1 MGGSDPSSPHGI
13 SSSEDYLAL
22 SVSDIFINCK
32 GLVSIMGSRLETLSK
47 RGAILFAGMI
57 FQYGFSFLS
66 EVALAR
72 YLGAADFGVVAFSYS
87 LITLVLVVGLL
98 GMEDGI
104 ARYIPRTSTITQQRE
119 ILISS
124 FELSAPV
131 VLLVTAA
138 VVVGAP
144 FWARL
149 FGAEVYIPVLYILG
163 AMIPLMAIVRLAVGA
178 TRGYEM
184 ARPKILL
191 NNIIIPVSRFALIAA
206 IALLG
211 GRVVDFA
218 WAYAV
223 SYALAAVVA
232 LYIFRT
238 HTPLFNFGHRGE
250 HMRATLLSFSL
261 PLVVSAIMFTLLAKV
276 DTLLL
281 GYLTQS
287 SMIVGNYRV
296 IYALSQLLLLSLIA
310 FNFICMP
317 VLSAHDSEDDEDG
330 FRQSYVAVQRWVFL
344 LTVPVFLVMVI
355 FPEYVIS
362 ITFGS
367 EYKGA
372 AIGLQILI
380 AGFFVHIV
388 AGPAGSALKAIG
400 KTRTVMKTT
409 VAITVLNIA
418 LNFILIPRYT
428 ILGAAFSTAVCYT
441 LMNVVYIF
449 YLYGHRQVWPLDRDE
464 LITIVSSAAVL
475 LFLRW
480 AILDGAGVS
489 RNIGVILIVVSFSGI
504 YLVVTLTQMVG
515 EQERDII
522 RSAFDNGL

>member
-1 MGGSDPSSPHGI
+1 M
-13 SSSEDYLAL
+13 
-22 SVSDIFINCK
+22 FINRDRFI
-32 GLVSIMGSRLETLSK
+32 SIMGSDLETISK
-47 RGAILFAGMI
+47 GGVILFAGMV
-57 FQYGFSFLS
+57 FQHGFSFLS

-87 LITLVLVVGLL
+87 LITLALTVALL

-104 ARYIPRTSTITQQRE
+104 ARYISRTSTMTQQRE

-124 FELSAPV
+124 FELSAPA

-138 VVVGAP
+138 VVGGAP
-144 FWARL
+144 SWARL

-191 NNIIIPVSRFALIAA
+191 NNIIIPVSRFALIVA

-223 SYALAAVVA
+223 SYAVAAVVA

-238 HTPLFNFGHRGE
+238 HTPAFNFGHRGGR
-250 HMRATLLSFSL
+250 MRKTLLEYSL
-261 PLVVSAIMFTLLAKV
+261 PLVVSGIMFTLLTKV
-276 DTLLL
+276 DTILL

-296 IYALSQLLLLSLIA
+296 IYSLSQLILLSLIA

-330 FRQSYVAVQRWVFL
+330 FRQSYLAVQRWVYL
-344 LTVPVFLVMVI
+344 LTVPIFLVMI
-355 FPEYVIS
+355 TFPEDVIR
-362 ITFGS
+362 ITFGT
-367 EYKGA
+367 EYRGA
-372 AIGLQILI
+372 ATGLQVLI
-380 AGFFVHIV
+380 AGFFVHIA

-400 KTRTVMKTT
+400 KTQTVMKTT
-409 VAITVLNIA
+409 VAITTLNIA
-418 LNFILIPRYT
+418 LNFILIPLYT
-428 ILGAAFSTAVCYT
+428 ILGAATSTAVSYT
-441 LMNVVYIF
+441 LMNAVYLF
-449 YLYGHRQVWPLDRDE
+449 YLYRDRQIWPLDTDE
-464 LITIVSSAAVL
+464 VITIVSSAAVL

-480 AILDGAGVS
+480 VILDAAGITG
-489 RNIGVILIVVSFSGI
+489 NIGTILTVVSFSGI
-504 YLVVTLTQMVG
+504 YLVITLTQMVG
-515 EQERDII
+515 KQERVII